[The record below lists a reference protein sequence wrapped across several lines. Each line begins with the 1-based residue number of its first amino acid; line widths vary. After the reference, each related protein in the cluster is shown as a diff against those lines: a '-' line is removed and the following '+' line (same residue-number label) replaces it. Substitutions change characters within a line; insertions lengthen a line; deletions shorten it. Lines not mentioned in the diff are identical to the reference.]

1 MMLQTYLS
9 KLIEGDSLTRNEAT
23 EAMDSIMS
31 GDTPA
36 TQIAAFLVAMRMKG
50 ENSEEVTGFVESM
63 RSNATPINTDAESL
77 LDMCGTGGDGAGTFN
92 ISTIASIVAAAGG
105 ISVAKHGNR
114 AVSSKCGSADLFN
127 ALGVNIEMPVERLG
141 DCLNETGYAF
151 LFAPLLHPA
160 MKHAIA
166 PRRELKIRTV
176 FNLLGPM
183 TNPASPTLQL
193 LGVYDFELA
202 ELVAEVLR
210 NIGVKRALV
219 VHGSDGLDEITLT
232 GKTMCV
238 ELDGDNI
245 SRLDLTPGS
254 FGLPQLST
262 NDISG
267 EFEPDECALIAT
279 KILSGEK
286 GPKRDIVVANSAV
299 GLYLGGKED
308 SIEKAA
314 RLAEKLL
321 DSGKALELLE
331 NFSGFT
337 NRA

>member
-1 MMLQTYLS
+1 MIQTYLS
-9 KLIEGDSLTRNEAT
+9 KLIGGASLTRSEANEA
-23 EAMDSIMS
+23 MNSIMS

-63 RSNATPINTDAESL
+63 RSNATPVAADAESI

-92 ISTIASIVAAAGG
+92 ISTIASLVVAAGG
-105 ISVAKHGNR
+105 ITVAKHGNR
-114 AVSSKCGSADLFN
+114 AVSSKCGSADLFS
-127 ALGVNIEMPVERLG
+127 ALGVNIEMPVERLS
-141 DCLNETGYAF
+141 DCLNEIGFAF

-160 MKHAIA
+160 MKHAVV

-183 TNPASPTLQL
+183 TNPANPTLQL

-210 NIGVKRALV
+210 NIGVKRAFV
-219 VHGSDGLDEITLT
+219 VHGSDGLDEVTLT
-232 GKTMCV
+232 GTTMCV
-238 ELDGDNI
+238 ELDGDDL
-245 SRLDLTPGS
+245 SRLDLTPES

-262 NDISG
+262 DDISG
-267 EFEPDECALIAT
+267 DFEPEECAVIAT

-286 GPKRDIVVANSAV
+286 GAKRDIVVANAAI

-308 SIEKAA
+308 TIEKAA

-321 DSGKALELLE
+321 DSGEALKLLE
-331 NFSGFT
+331 NFKEFT
-337 NRA
+337 KRA

>member
-1 MMLQTYLS
+1 MIQTYLS
-9 KLIEGDSLTRNEAT
+9 KLIEGASLSRSEANEA
-23 EAMDSIMS
+23 MNSIMS

-63 RSNATPINTDAESL
+63 RANATPVAADAESI

-92 ISTIASIVAAAGG
+92 ISTIASLVVAAGG
-105 ISVAKHGNR
+105 ITVAKHGNR
-114 AVSSKCGSADLFN
+114 AVSSKCGSADLFS
-127 ALGVNIEMPVERLG
+127 ALGVNIEMPVERLS
-141 DCLNETGYAF
+141 DCLNEIGFAF

-160 MKHAIA
+160 MKHAVV

-183 TNPASPTLQL
+183 TNPANPTLQL

-210 NIGVKRALV
+210 NIGVKRAFV
-219 VHGSDGLDEITLT
+219 VHGSDGLDEVTLT
-232 GKTMCV
+232 GTTMCV
-238 ELDGDNI
+238 ELDGDDL
-245 SRLDLTPGS
+245 SKLDLTPES

-262 NDISG
+262 DDISG
-267 EFEPDECALIAT
+267 DFEPEECAVIAT

-286 GPKRDIVVANSAV
+286 GAKRDIVVANAAI

-308 SIEKAA
+308 TIEKAA
-314 RLAEKLL
+314 RLAEMLL
-321 DSGKALELLE
+321 DSREALKLLE
-331 NFSGFT
+331 NFKEFT
-337 NRA
+337 KRA

>member
-1 MMLQTYLS
+1 MIQTYLS
-9 KLIEGDSLTRNEAT
+9 KLIGGASLTRSEANEA
-23 EAMDSIMS
+23 MNSIMS

-63 RSNATPINTDAESL
+63 RANATPVAADAESI

-92 ISTIASIVAAAGG
+92 ISTIASLVVAAGG
-105 ISVAKHGNR
+105 ITVAKHGNR
-114 AVSSKCGSADLFN
+114 AVSSKCGSADLFS
-127 ALGVNIEMPVERLG
+127 ALGVNIEMPVERLS
-141 DCLNETGYAF
+141 DCLNEIGFAF

-160 MKHAIA
+160 MKHAVV

-183 TNPASPTLQL
+183 TNPANPTLQL

-210 NIGVKRALV
+210 NIGVKRAFV
-219 VHGSDGLDEITLT
+219 VHGSDGLDEVTLT
-232 GKTMCV
+232 GTTMCV
-238 ELDGDNI
+238 ELDGDDL
-245 SRLDLTPGS
+245 SKLDLTPES

-262 NDISG
+262 DDISG
-267 EFEPDECALIAT
+267 DFEPEECAVIAT

-286 GPKRDIVVANSAV
+286 GAKRDIVVANAAI

-308 SIEKAA
+308 TIEKAA
-314 RLAEKLL
+314 RLAEMLL
-321 DSGKALELLE
+321 DSGEALKLLE
-331 NFSGFT
+331 NFKEFT
-337 NRA
+337 KRA

>member
-160 MKHAIA
+160 MKHAIGT
-166 PRRELKIRTV
+166 RRELKIRTV

-238 ELDGDNI
+238 ELDGDHI

-262 NDISG
+262 VDISG

-308 SIEKAA
+308 SIGKAA
-314 RLAEKLL
+314 RLAEDLL

>member
-1 MMLQTYLS
+1 MIQTYLS
-9 KLIEGDSLTRNEAT
+9 KLIGGASLTRSEANEA
-23 EAMDSIMS
+23 MNSIMS

-63 RSNATPINTDAESL
+63 RSNATPVAADAESI

-92 ISTIASIVAAAGG
+92 ISTIASLVVAAGG
-105 ISVAKHGNR
+105 ITVAKHGNR
-114 AVSSKCGSADLFN
+114 AVSSKCGSADLFS
-127 ALGVNIEMPVERLG
+127 ALGVNIDMPVERLS
-141 DCLNETGYAF
+141 DCLNEIGFAF

-160 MKHAIA
+160 MKHAA
-166 PRRELKIRTV
+166 VPRRELKIRTV

-183 TNPASPTLQL
+183 TNPANPTLQL

-210 NIGVKRALV
+210 NIGVKRAFV
-219 VHGSDGLDEITLT
+219 VHGSDGLDEVTLT
-232 GKTMCV
+232 GTTMCV
-238 ELDGDNI
+238 ELDGDDL
-245 SRLDLTPGS
+245 SRLDLTPES

-262 NDISG
+262 DDVSG
-267 EFEPDECALIAT
+267 DFEPEECAVIAT

-286 GPKRDIVVANSAV
+286 GAKRDIVVANAAI
-299 GLYLGGKED
+299 GLFLGSKED
-308 SIEKAA
+308 TIEKAA

-321 DSGKALELLE
+321 DSGEALKLLE
-331 NFSGFT
+331 NFREFT
-337 NRA
+337 KRA

>member
-1 MMLQTYLS
+1 MIQTYLS
-9 KLIEGDSLTRNEAT
+9 KLIGGASLSRSEANEA
-23 EAMDSIMS
+23 MNSIMS

-63 RSNATPINTDAESL
+63 RSNATPVAADAESI

-92 ISTIASIVAAAGG
+92 ISTIASLVVAAGG
-105 ISVAKHGNR
+105 ITVAKHGNR
-114 AVSSKCGSADLFN
+114 AVSSKCGSADLFS
-127 ALGVNIEMPVERLG
+127 ALGVNIEMPVERLS
-141 DCLNETGYAF
+141 DCLNEIGFAF

-160 MKHAIA
+160 MKHAVV

-183 TNPASPTLQL
+183 TNPANPTLQL

-210 NIGVKRALV
+210 NIGVKRAFV
-219 VHGSDGLDEITLT
+219 VHGSDGLDEVTLT
-232 GKTMCV
+232 GTTMCV
-238 ELDGDNI
+238 ELDGDDL
-245 SRLDLTPGS
+245 SKLDLTPDS

-262 NDISG
+262 DDISG
-267 EFEPDECALIAT
+267 DFEPEECAVIAT

-286 GPKRDIVVANSAV
+286 GAKRDIVVANAAI

-308 SIEKAA
+308 TIEKAA
-314 RLAEKLL
+314 RLAEMLL
-321 DSGKALELLE
+321 DSGEALKLLE
-331 NFSGFT
+331 NFKEFT
-337 NRA
+337 KRA

>member
-1 MMLQTYLS
+1 MIQTYLS
-9 KLIEGDSLTRNEAT
+9 KLIEGASLSRSEANEA
-23 EAMDSIMS
+23 MNSIMS

-63 RSNATPINTDAESL
+63 RANATPVAADAESI

-92 ISTIASIVAAAGG
+92 ISTIASLVVAAGG
-105 ISVAKHGNR
+105 ITVAKHGNR
-114 AVSSKCGSADLFN
+114 AVSSKCGSADLFS
-127 ALGVNIEMPVERLG
+127 ALGVNIEMPVERLS
-141 DCLNETGYAF
+141 DCLNEIGFAF

-160 MKHAIA
+160 MKHAVV

-183 TNPASPTLQL
+183 TNPANPTLQL

-210 NIGVKRALV
+210 NIGVKRAFV
-219 VHGSDGLDEITLT
+219 VHGSDGLDEVTLT
-232 GKTMCV
+232 GTTMCV
-238 ELDGDNI
+238 ELDGDDL
-245 SRLDLTPGS
+245 SKLDLTPDS

-262 NDISG
+262 DDISG
-267 EFEPDECALIAT
+267 DFEPEECAVIAT

-286 GPKRDIVVANSAV
+286 GAKRDIVVANAAI

-308 SIEKAA
+308 TIEKAA
-314 RLAEKLL
+314 RLAEMLL
-321 DSGKALELLE
+321 DSREALKLLE
-331 NFSGFT
+331 NFKEFT
-337 NRA
+337 KRA

>member
-1 MMLQTYLS
+1 MIQTYLS
-9 KLIEGDSLTRNEAT
+9 KLIGGASLTRSEANEA
-23 EAMDSIMS
+23 MNSIMS

-63 RSNATPINTDAESL
+63 RSNATPVAADAESI

-92 ISTIASIVAAAGG
+92 ISTIASLVVAAGG
-105 ISVAKHGNR
+105 ITVAKHGNR
-114 AVSSKCGSADLFN
+114 AVSSKCGSADLFS
-127 ALGVNIEMPVERLG
+127 ALGVNIEMPVERLS
-141 DCLNETGYAF
+141 DCLNEIGFAF

-160 MKHAIA
+160 MKHAVV

-183 TNPASPTLQL
+183 TNPANPTLQL

-210 NIGVKRALV
+210 NIGVKRAFV
-219 VHGSDGLDEITLT
+219 VHGSDGLDEVTLT
-232 GKTMCV
+232 GTTMCV
-238 ELDGDNI
+238 ELDGDDL
-245 SRLDLTPGS
+245 SKLDLTPES

-262 NDISG
+262 DDISG
-267 EFEPDECALIAT
+267 DFEPEECAVIAT

-286 GPKRDIVVANSAV
+286 GAKRDIVVANAAI

-308 SIEKAA
+308 TIEKAA
-314 RLAEKLL
+314 RLAEMLL
-321 DSGKALELLE
+321 DSREALKLLE
-331 NFSGFT
+331 NFKEFT
-337 NRA
+337 KRA

>member
-1 MMLQTYLS
+1 MIQTYLS
-9 KLIEGDSLTRNEAT
+9 KLIEGASLSRSEANEA
-23 EAMDSIMS
+23 MNSIMS

-63 RSNATPINTDAESL
+63 RANATPVAADAESI

-92 ISTIASIVAAAGG
+92 ISTIASLVVAAGG
-105 ISVAKHGNR
+105 ITVAKHGNR
-114 AVSSKCGSADLFN
+114 AVSSKCGSADLFS
-127 ALGVNIEMPVERLG
+127 ALGVNIEMPVERLS
-141 DCLNETGYAF
+141 DCLNEIGFAF

-160 MKHAIA
+160 MKHAVV

-183 TNPASPTLQL
+183 TNPANPTLQL

-210 NIGVKRALV
+210 NIGVKRAFV
-219 VHGSDGLDEITLT
+219 VHGSDGLDEVTLT
-232 GKTMCV
+232 GTTMCV
-238 ELDGDNI
+238 ELDGDDL
-245 SRLDLTPGS
+245 SKLDLTPDS

-262 NDISG
+262 DDISG
-267 EFEPDECALIAT
+267 DFEPEECAVIAT

-286 GPKRDIVVANSAV
+286 GAKRDIVVANAAI

-308 SIEKAA
+308 TIEKAA
-314 RLAEKLL
+314 RLAEMLL
-321 DSGKALELLE
+321 DSGEALKLLE
-331 NFSGFT
+331 NFKEFT
-337 NRA
+337 KRA

>member
-1 MMLQTYLS
+1 MIQTYLS
-9 KLIEGDSLTRNEAT
+9 KLIGGASLTRSEANEA
-23 EAMDSIMS
+23 MNSIMS

-63 RSNATPINTDAESL
+63 RSNATPVAADAESI

-92 ISTIASIVAAAGG
+92 ISTIASLVVAAGG
-105 ISVAKHGNR
+105 ITVAKHGNR
-114 AVSSKCGSADLFN
+114 AVSSKCGSADLFS
-127 ALGVNIEMPVERLG
+127 ALGVNIEMPVERLS
-141 DCLNETGYAF
+141 DCLNEIGFAF

-160 MKHAIA
+160 MKHAVV

-183 TNPASPTLQL
+183 TNPANPTLQL

-210 NIGVKRALV
+210 NIGVKRAFV
-219 VHGSDGLDEITLT
+219 VHGSDGLDEVTLT
-232 GKTMCV
+232 GTTMCV
-238 ELDGDNI
+238 ELDGDDL
-245 SRLDLTPGS
+245 SKLDLTPDS

-262 NDISG
+262 DDISG
-267 EFEPDECALIAT
+267 DFEPEECAVIAT

-286 GPKRDIVVANSAV
+286 GAKRDIVVANAAI

-308 SIEKAA
+308 TIEKAA
-314 RLAEKLL
+314 RLAEMLL
-321 DSGKALELLE
+321 DSGEALKLLE
-331 NFSGFT
+331 NFKEFT
-337 NRA
+337 KRA

>member
-1 MMLQTYLS
+1 MIQTYLS
-9 KLIEGDSLTRNEAT
+9 KLIEGASLSRSEANEA
-23 EAMDSIMS
+23 MNSIMS

-63 RSNATPINTDAESL
+63 RSNATPVAADAESI

-92 ISTIASIVAAAGG
+92 ISTIASLVVAAGG
-105 ISVAKHGNR
+105 ITVAKHGNR
-114 AVSSKCGSADLFN
+114 AVSSKCGSADLFS
-127 ALGVNIEMPVERLG
+127 ALGVNIEMPVERLS
-141 DCLNETGYAF
+141 DCLNEIGFAF

-160 MKHAIA
+160 MKHAVV

-183 TNPASPTLQL
+183 TNPANPTLQL

-210 NIGVKRALV
+210 NIGVKRAFV
-219 VHGSDGLDEITLT
+219 VHGSDGLDEVTLT
-232 GKTMCV
+232 GTTMCV
-238 ELDGDNI
+238 ELDGDDL
-245 SRLDLTPGS
+245 SKLDLTPES

-262 NDISG
+262 DDISG
-267 EFEPDECALIAT
+267 DFEPEECAVIAT

-286 GPKRDIVVANSAV
+286 GAKRDIVVANAAI

-308 SIEKAA
+308 TIEKAA
-314 RLAEKLL
+314 RLAEMLL
-321 DSGKALELLE
+321 DSGEALKLLE
-331 NFSGFT
+331 NFKEFT
-337 NRA
+337 KRA

>member
-1 MMLQTYLS
+1 MIQTYLS
-9 KLIEGDSLTRNEAT
+9 KLIEGASLSRSEANEA
-23 EAMDSIMS
+23 MNSIMS

-63 RSNATPINTDAESL
+63 RSNATPVAADAESI

-92 ISTIASIVAAAGG
+92 ISTIASLVVAAGG
-105 ISVAKHGNR
+105 ITVAKHGNR
-114 AVSSKCGSADLFN
+114 AVSSKCGSADLFS
-127 ALGVNIEMPVERLG
+127 ALGVNIEMPVERLS
-141 DCLNETGYAF
+141 DCLNEIGFAF

-160 MKHAIA
+160 MKHAVV

-183 TNPASPTLQL
+183 TNPANPTLQL

-210 NIGVKRALV
+210 NIGVKRAFV
-219 VHGSDGLDEITLT
+219 VHGSDGLDEVTLT
-232 GKTMCV
+232 GTTMCV
-238 ELDGDNI
+238 ELDGDDL
-245 SRLDLTPGS
+245 SKLDLTPDS

-262 NDISG
+262 DDISG
-267 EFEPDECALIAT
+267 DFEPEECAVIAT

-286 GPKRDIVVANSAV
+286 GAKRDIVVANAAI

-308 SIEKAA
+308 TIEKAA
-314 RLAEKLL
+314 RLAEMLL
-321 DSGKALELLE
+321 DSREALKLLE
-331 NFSGFT
+331 NFKEFT
-337 NRA
+337 KRA

>member
-9 KLIEGDSLTRNEAT
+9 KLIEGVSLTRSEAT

-31 GDTPA
+31 GETPA

-63 RSNATPINTDAESL
+63 RSNATPISADSDSL

-114 AVSSKCGSADLFN
+114 AVSSKCGSADLFT

-160 MKHAIA
+160 MKHAIG

-183 TNPASPTLQL
+183 TNPVNPTLQL
-193 LGVYDFELA
+193 LGVYDFKLA

-219 VHGSDGLDEITLT
+219 VHGSDGLDEVTLT

-238 ELDGDNI
+238 ELDGDNL
-245 SRLDLTPGS
+245 SRLDLTPES

-262 NDISG
+262 DDISG
-267 EFEPDECALIAT
+267 DFEPDECGLIAT

-286 GPKRDIVVANSAV
+286 GPKRDIVVANSAI

-308 SIEKAA
+308 TIEKAA
-314 RLAEKLL
+314 RLAEELL
-321 DSGKALELLE
+321 DSGEALKLLE
-331 NFSGFT
+331 NFRGFT

>member
-1 MMLQTYLS
+1 MIQTYLS
-9 KLIEGDSLTRNEAT
+9 KLIGGASLTRSEANEA
-23 EAMDSIMS
+23 MNSIMS
-31 GDTPA
+31 GDAPA

-63 RSNATPINTDAESL
+63 RSNATPVAADAESI

-92 ISTIASIVAAAGG
+92 ISTIASLVVAAGG
-105 ISVAKHGNR
+105 ITVAKHGNR
-114 AVSSKCGSADLFN
+114 AVSSKCGSADLFS
-127 ALGVNIEMPVERLG
+127 ALGVNIEMPVERLS
-141 DCLNETGYAF
+141 DCLNEIGFAF

-160 MKHAIA
+160 MKHAA
-166 PRRELKIRTV
+166 VPRRELKIRTV

-183 TNPASPTLQL
+183 TNPANPTLQL

-210 NIGVKRALV
+210 NLGVKRAFV
-219 VHGSDGLDEITLT
+219 VHGSDGLDEVTLT
-232 GKTMCV
+232 GTTMCV
-238 ELDGDNI
+238 ELDGGDL
-245 SRLDLTPGS
+245 SRLDLTPES

-262 NDISG
+262 DDISG
-267 EFEPDECALIAT
+267 DFKPEECAVIAT

-286 GPKRDIVVANSAV
+286 GAKRDIVVANAAI

-308 SIEKAA
+308 TIEKAA

-321 DSGKALELLE
+321 DSGEALKLLE
-331 NFSGFT
+331 NFKEFT
-337 NRA
+337 KRA

>member
-1 MMLQTYLS
+1 MIQTYLS
-9 KLIEGDSLTRNEAT
+9 KLIGGASLTRSEANEA
-23 EAMDSIMS
+23 MNSIMS
-31 GDTPA
+31 GDAPA
-36 TQIAAFLVAMRMKG
+36 IQIAAFLVAMRMKG

-63 RSNATPINTDAESL
+63 RSNATPVAADAESI

-92 ISTIASIVAAAGG
+92 ISTIASLVVAAGG
-105 ISVAKHGNR
+105 ITVAKHGNR
-114 AVSSKCGSADLFN
+114 AVSSKCGSADLFS
-127 ALGVNIEMPVERLG
+127 ALGVNIEMPVERLS
-141 DCLNETGYAF
+141 DCLNEIGFAF

-160 MKHAIA
+160 MKHAVV

-183 TNPASPTLQL
+183 TNPANPTLQL

-210 NIGVKRALV
+210 NIGVKRAFV
-219 VHGSDGLDEITLT
+219 VHGSDGLDEVTLT
-232 GKTMCV
+232 GTTMCV
-238 ELDGDNI
+238 ELDGDDL
-245 SRLDLTPGS
+245 SKLDLTPES

-262 NDISG
+262 DDISG
-267 EFEPDECALIAT
+267 DFEPEECAVIAT

-286 GPKRDIVVANSAV
+286 GAKRDIVVANAAI

-308 SIEKAA
+308 TIEKAA

-321 DSGKALELLE
+321 DSGEALNLLE
-331 NFSGFT
+331 NFKEFT
-337 NRA
+337 KRA

>member
-1 MMLQTYLS
+1 MIQTYLS
-9 KLIEGDSLTRNEAT
+9 KLIGGASLTRSEANEA
-23 EAMDSIMS
+23 MNSIMS

-63 RSNATPINTDAESL
+63 RSNATPVAADAESI

-92 ISTIASIVAAAGG
+92 ISTIASLVVAAGG
-105 ISVAKHGNR
+105 ITVAKHGNR
-114 AVSSKCGSADLFN
+114 AVSSKCGSADLFS
-127 ALGVNIEMPVERLG
+127 ALGVNIEMPVERLS
-141 DCLNETGYAF
+141 DCLNEIGFAF

-160 MKHAIA
+160 MKHAVV

-183 TNPASPTLQL
+183 TNPANPTLQL

-210 NIGVKRALV
+210 NIGVKRAFV
-219 VHGSDGLDEITLT
+219 VHGSDGLDEVTLT
-232 GKTMCV
+232 GTTMCV
-238 ELDGDNI
+238 ELDGDDL
-245 SRLDLTPGS
+245 SRLDLTPES

-262 NDISG
+262 DDISG
-267 EFEPDECALIAT
+267 DFEPEECAVIAT

-286 GPKRDIVVANSAV
+286 GAKRDIVVANAAI

-308 SIEKAA
+308 TIEKAA
-314 RLAEKLL
+314 RLAEMLL
-321 DSGKALELLE
+321 DSGEALKLLE
-331 NFSGFT
+331 NFKEFT
-337 NRA
+337 KRA

>member
-1 MMLQTYLS
+1 MIQTYLS
-9 KLIEGDSLTRNEAT
+9 KLIGGASLSRSEANEA
-23 EAMDSIMS
+23 MNSIMS

-63 RSNATPINTDAESL
+63 RSNATPVAADAESI

-92 ISTIASIVAAAGG
+92 ISTIASLVVAAGG
-105 ISVAKHGNR
+105 ITVAKHGNR
-114 AVSSKCGSADLFN
+114 AVSSKCGSADLFS
-127 ALGVNIEMPVERLG
+127 ALGVNIEMPVERLS
-141 DCLNETGYAF
+141 DCLNEIGFAF

-160 MKHAIA
+160 MKHAA
-166 PRRELKIRTV
+166 VPRRELKIRTV

-183 TNPASPTLQL
+183 TNPANPTLQL

-210 NIGVKRALV
+210 NIGVKRAFV
-219 VHGSDGLDEITLT
+219 VHGSDGLDEVTLT
-232 GKTMCV
+232 GTTMCV
-238 ELDGDNI
+238 ELDGDDL
-245 SRLDLTPGS
+245 SKLDLTPES

-262 NDISG
+262 DDISG
-267 EFEPDECALIAT
+267 DFEPEECAVIAT

-286 GPKRDIVVANSAV
+286 GAKRDIVVANAAI

-308 SIEKAA
+308 TIEKAA
-314 RLAEKLL
+314 RLAEMLL
-321 DSGKALELLE
+321 DSGEALKLLE
-331 NFSGFT
+331 NFKEFT
-337 NRA
+337 KRA

>member
-1 MMLQTYLS
+1 MIQTYLS
-9 KLIEGDSLTRNEAT
+9 KLIGGASLSRSEANEA
-23 EAMDSIMS
+23 MNSIMS

-63 RSNATPINTDAESL
+63 RSNATPVAADAESI

-92 ISTIASIVAAAGG
+92 ISTIASLVVAAGG
-105 ISVAKHGNR
+105 ITVAKHGNR
-114 AVSSKCGSADLFN
+114 AVSSKCGSADLFS
-127 ALGVNIEMPVERLG
+127 ALGVNIEMPVERLS
-141 DCLNETGYAF
+141 DCLNEIGFAF

-160 MKHAIA
+160 MKHAVV

-183 TNPASPTLQL
+183 TNPANPTLQL

-210 NIGVKRALV
+210 NIGVKRAFV
-219 VHGSDGLDEITLT
+219 VHGSDGLDEVTLT
-232 GKTMCV
+232 GTTMCV
-238 ELDGDNI
+238 ELDGDDL
-245 SRLDLTPGS
+245 SRLDLTPES

-262 NDISG
+262 DDISG
-267 EFEPDECALIAT
+267 DFEPEECAVIAT

-286 GPKRDIVVANSAV
+286 GAKRDIVVANAAI

-308 SIEKAA
+308 TIEKAA

-321 DSGKALELLE
+321 DSGEALKLLE
-331 NFSGFT
+331 NFKEFT
-337 NRA
+337 KRA